1 MEINAKDDLKLVEI
15 WVTNDEQQSEGFEKK
30 LEGIC
35 EENKAAGCKT
45 VVFRSGNKNLYDCTE
60 GLVLNNYQL

>member
-30 LEGIC
+30 LEEIC
-35 EENKAAGCKT
+35 EENKAEGRKT
-45 VVFRSGNKNLYDCTE
+45 VVFRSGSKNLYDCTE
-60 GLVLNNYQL
+60 GLILNNYQL

>member
-1 MEINAKDDLKLVEI
+1 MKLVEI

-35 EENKAAGCKT
+35 EENKAEGCKT
-45 VVFRSGNKNLYDCTE
+45 VVFRSGSKNLYDCTE
-60 GLVLNNYQL
+60 GLILNNYQL

>member
-30 LEGIC
+30 LEEIC
-35 EENKAAGCKT
+35 EENKPEGCKT
-45 VVFRSGNKNLYDCTE
+45 VVFRSGSKNLYDCTE
-60 GLVLNNYQL
+60 GLILNNYQL

>member
-30 LEGIC
+30 LE
-35 EENKAAGCKT
+35 ESLKD
-45 VVFRSGNKNLYDCTE
+45 L
-60 GLVLNNYQL
+60 

>member
-30 LEGIC
+30 LEEIC
-35 EENKAAGCKT
+35 EENKAEGCKT
-45 VVFRSGNKNLYDCTE
+45 VVFGSGSKNLYDCTE
-60 GLVLNNYQL
+60 GLILNNYQL

>member
-30 LEGIC
+30 LEEIC
-35 EENKAAGCKT
+35 RRKQSRR
-45 VVFRSGNKNLYDCTE
+45 V
-60 GLVLNNYQL
+60 